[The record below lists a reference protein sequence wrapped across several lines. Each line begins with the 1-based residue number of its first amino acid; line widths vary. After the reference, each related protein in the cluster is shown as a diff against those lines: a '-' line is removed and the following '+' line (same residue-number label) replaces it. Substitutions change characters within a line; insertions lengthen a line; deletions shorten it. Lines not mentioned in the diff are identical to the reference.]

1 MIVQKVAMTAL
12 VSMALMAFAASAS
25 AGPLTMCKADAGR
38 LCPGAHGKAAVEC
51 LKGHVDEVSI
61 GCAKE
66 VKKLKAEMGK

>member
-1 MIVQKVAMTAL
+1 MMTTKATLSTVVCAAMLAL
-12 VSMALMAFAASAS
+12 VSSAN
-25 AGPLTMCKADAGR
+25 AGPLSMCKADAAR

-51 LKGHVDEVSI
+51 LKGHPDDVSI